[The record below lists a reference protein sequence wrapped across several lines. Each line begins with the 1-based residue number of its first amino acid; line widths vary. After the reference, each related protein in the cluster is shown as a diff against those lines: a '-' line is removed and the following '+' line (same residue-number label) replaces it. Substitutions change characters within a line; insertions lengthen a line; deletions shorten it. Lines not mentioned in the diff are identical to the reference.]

1 MYRGFSIEN
10 IENISVDKFLSDDF
24 FYNDSF
30 YVRFLGTDFLNNAF
44 TYDIVSKR
52 KVSCLARNFDAQFPK
67 RAIHENLEKYCTMN
81 GDFNAFAIQE
91 DWFPQLDFDV
101 FISHSHRDEE
111 WAKAFAMILQEV
123 FGLKVFVD
131 SAVWGYFDTLLKEM
145 RCNTGMSN
153 AVSHAHMM
161 LTMALMKMIDRT
173 ECLFFLNTPKSINL
187 DEEFNTGTYSPW
199 LYMEIGISRMIE
211 KKYPERYKS
220 FSMENLREKKLL
232 KSSMWY
238 QTDISHL
245 TTLDADDLN
254 SWQEKYQSCRGYM
267 HSLDI
272 LYKLYPPESK
282 N

>member
-10 IENISVDKFLSDDF
+10 IT
-24 FYNDSF
+24 
-30 YVRFLGTDFLNNAF
+30 VRNMD
-44 TYDIVSKR
+44 Y
-52 KVSCLARNFDAQFPK
+52 LADVFDAQFPK
-67 RAIHENLEKYCTMN
+67 PTIHKCLEKYCTMN
-81 GDFNAFAIQE
+81 GDFDASAIQE
-91 DWFPQLDFDV
+91 DWFPQWDFDV
-101 FISHSHRDEE
+101 FISHSHKDEIL
-111 WAKAFAMILQEV
+111 AKAFAWYLQEN
-123 FGLKVFVD
+123 FDLKVFVD
-131 SAVWGYFDTLLKEM
+131 SAVWGYFDILSKEI
-145 RCNTGMSN
+145 RRNTGLSN

-161 LTMALMKMIDRT
+161 LNMALMKMIDRT

-187 DEEFNTGTYSPW
+187 DEAFNTGTYSPW
-199 LYMEIGISRMIE
+199 LYTEIGISRMIE
-211 KKYPERYKS
+211 KKYPKRYKS
-220 FSMENLREKKLL
+220 FSRGNLQEKKLL

-254 SWQEKYQSCRGYM
+254 SWQEKYQSRRGYM